1 MTQES
6 RVAASLS
13 FLKTFSR
20 CVLLRLR
27 SLFIVTCL
35 LFHST
40 PLIVLTDD
48 TELSGLQMQY
58 QNFEIVLSIC
68 IYLILYLECF
78 SLDHMNR

>member
-1 MTQES
+1 MCFAETQ
-6 RVAASLS
+6 V
-13 FLKTFSR
+13 T
-20 CVLLRLR
+20 V
-27 SLFIVTCL
+27 IVTCL

-40 PLIVLTDD
+40 PPIVLTDD

-58 QNFEIVLSIC
+58 QNFEIVLSIY